1 MISKDNYFTFLYILN
16 TQQGFNLAE
25 RLQSK
30 EDFQEWAKHFKIQ
43 LIEGVLRI
51 LSGSGDLILEYD
63 GIIDEGQNLV
73 YVDSIGK
80 TTWIINEPAGSCVQT
95 MLDNWCK
102 G

>member
-1 MISKDNYFTFLYILN
+1 MKLFNLPNSLN

-30 EDFQEWAKHFKIQ
+30 EDFQDWAKHFKIQ
-43 LIEGVLRI
+43 LIGGVLKI
-51 LSGSGDLILEYD
+51 MSGNGDLILEYD

-73 YVDSIGK
+73 YVDSIEK
-80 TTWIINEPAGSCVQT
+80 TTWVINEPAGSCVQT